1 MALFPTFP
9 LIGRP
14 PLPKVCAYPLKIRR
28 ALNSQAFIDGTKL
41 AYFRGRKLHGKS
53 VKLPEQCRGVVV
65 ERRQDKEQ
73 QPAAEEPVVVV
84 DDDEAEKEPVG
95 TMQVTAEFD
104 EMVIWGHETVA
115 DATGDPYIRSMEE
128 WLQVAGQVSL
138 AFVSTCGLID
148 TNYLDSLL
156 FRGGSRKVMWMG
168 P

>member
-1 MALFPTFP
+1 MSQPILSIKSDDNKAKAVANLLPCRIHHDGPIPDVSTYWSPTT
-9 LIGRP
+9 
-14 PLPKVCAYPLKIRR
+14 AE
-28 ALNSQAFIDGTKL
+28 DGTKL
-41 AYFRGRKLHGKS
+41 AYFRGRKLHGKT

-128 WLQVAGQVSL
+128 WLQVAGQIHSY
-138 AFVSTCGLID
+138 SEE
-148 TNYLDSLL
+148 
-156 FRGGSRKVMWMG
+156 G
-168 P
+168 PGK

>member
-1 MALFPTFP
+1 MALFLTFP

-14 PLPKVCAYPLKIRR
+14 PLPKVCAYPLKIRQ
-28 ALNSQAFIDGTKL
+28 ALNSQALIDGTKL
-41 AYFRGRKLHGKS
+41 AYFRGRKLHGKT

-138 AFVSTCGLID
+138 AFASTCGLID

-156 FRGGSRKVMWMG
+156 FRGGSRKVMGMG